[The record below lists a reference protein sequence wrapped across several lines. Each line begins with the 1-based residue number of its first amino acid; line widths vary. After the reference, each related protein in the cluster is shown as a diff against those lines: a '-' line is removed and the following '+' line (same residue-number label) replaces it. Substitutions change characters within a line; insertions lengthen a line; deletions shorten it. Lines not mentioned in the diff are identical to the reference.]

1 MSIHI
6 YYYTKKKEVDHR
18 MKYIFL
24 SDIEYLIRNKKK
36 IIILLILFPAIISA
50 IMPNHNLNEMLY
62 VAFGINLNFKIID
75 IIEIMMFIFNIVIY
89 LYITFDIY
97 TKDIQFELDNIF
109 LRMRPQ
115 EWLCR
120 KNIVFIFLNIILKL
134 IEYLFVLVIGIIIE
148 KEINLQNLISYYFCD
163 LTYILLIEFISINIY
178 ILILSKK
185 NINIIISL
193 LLITIIILLSKNV
206 ISMYKYI
213 GLSVLGIILLNVLI
227 NISIKNNSKMIIEKT
242 RR

>member
-50 IMPNHNLNEMLY
+50 IMPSHNLNEMLY

-163 LTYILLIEFISINIY
+163 LTYILLI
-178 ILILSKK
+178 
-185 NINIIISL
+185 
-193 LLITIIILLSKNV
+193 
-206 ISMYKYI
+206 
-213 GLSVLGIILLNVLI
+213 
-227 NISIKNNSKMIIEKT
+227 
-242 RR
+242 

>member
-1 MSIHI
+1 
-6 YYYTKKKEVDHR
+6 
-18 MKYIFL
+18 
-24 SDIEYLIRNKKK
+24 
-36 IIILLILFPAIISA
+36 
-50 IMPNHNLNEMLY
+50 MPSHNLNEMLY